1 MHPDEGR
8 HRCVPRQRRQFGIGP
23 LALSSS
29 GLQMKKAQPNQA
41 MTGVIALG
49 GIASALDAT
58 KTKAPSVG
66 ETHRASAVPTLVE
79 ASPMIVIDTE
89 RSSCKEI
96 GHSAL
101 HREMAIGIL
110 LS

>member
-1 MHPDEGR
+1 
-8 HRCVPRQRRQFGIGP
+8 
-23 LALSSS
+23 
-29 GLQMKKAQPNQA
+29 MKKAQPNQA

-89 RSSCKEI
+89 
-96 GHSAL
+96 
-101 HREMAIGIL
+101 
-110 LS
+110 LSLIHIYNNHGRRLNQGGDRTGAMRLTDGWSFCFCSV